1 MVSSSAIL
9 FLLVHTVQCAVLASI
24 MQYSMSIKRK
34 LHSYERTIIDDDLK
48 SF

>member
-9 FLLVHTVQCAVLASI
+9 FLLVHTVQCAVLAS

-34 LHSYERTIIDDDLK
+34 LHSYKRTIIDDDLK